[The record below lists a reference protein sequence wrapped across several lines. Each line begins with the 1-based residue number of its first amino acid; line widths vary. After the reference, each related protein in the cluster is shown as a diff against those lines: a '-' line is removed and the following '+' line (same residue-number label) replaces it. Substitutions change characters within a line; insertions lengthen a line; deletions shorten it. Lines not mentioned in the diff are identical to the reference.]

1 MRWLLAP
8 QTGVRRAGAEKRLR
22 IPPGG
27 HSAKIPMS
35 VTYDKNNPFTAS
47 LVERRR
53 LSAPN
58 GQKETSHFSVS
69 LKGSG
74 LTYTCGDS
82 LGVFPTNN
90 PKSVDAFLKAA
101 RLTGEESV
109 LIPKDTAP
117 LTLRD
122 AVTRRL
128 ALNGPTYK
136 FVQLLHDRA
145 TDPAQKA
152 ALAERIAEAD
162 PEKKKAWLAD
172 REFVDLLEENPSA
185 TITAQ
190 EFVENLRRLMP
201 RLYSI
206 SSSPAKYPDEIHLTV
221 AVVRYET
228 NGRSREGVCSTYL
241 ADRARLNQPD
251 LPVFVA
257 NSHFG
262 LPPDDTIPVIMVGPG
277 TGVAPFRSFVMDR
290 ATRGA
295 KGRNWLFFGDQRRA
309 SDFLYESEWNEWVA
323 SGALTRLDLAFSRD
337 QEKKIYVQDRMREN
351 GAELWKWI
359 AAGAYFY
366 VCGDAKRMAKDV
378 DAALHEII
386 AQHGGMTPEAAI
398 EFVKQLKKDNRYQRD
413 VY

>member
-1 MRWLLAP
+1 MS
-8 QTGVRRAGAEKRLR
+8 
-22 IPPGG
+22 IP
-27 HSAKIPMS
+27 H
-35 VTYDKNNPFTAS
+35 DKNNPFAAA

-90 PKSVDAFLKAA
+90 PASVNAFLKAA
-101 RLTGEESV
+101 RLTGDESV
-109 LIPKDTAP
+109 LIPKDTSP
-117 LTLRD
+117 ITLRE
-122 AVTRRL
+122 AITRRL

-145 TDPAQKA
+145 TNPAEKA
-152 ALAERIAEAD
+152 ALAERIAEVD
-162 PEKKKAWLAD
+162 PEKKKAWLAE
-172 REFVDLLEENPSA
+172 REFIDLLEENPSA
-185 TITAQ
+185 NITAQ
-190 EFVENLRRLMP
+190 EFAENFRRLMP

-221 AVVRYET
+221 AVVRYQT

-241 ADRARLNQPD
+241 ADRARMNQPD

-262 LPPDDTIPVIMVGPG
+262 LPADDNIPVIMVGPG

-295 KGRNWLFFGDQRRA
+295 KGPNWLFFGDQRRSA
-309 SDFLYESEWNEWVA
+309 DFLYESEWNEWQK
-323 SGALTRLDLAFSRD
+323 SGVLTRLDLAFSRD
-337 QEKKIYVQDRMREN
+337 QEQKIYVQDRMREN

-359 AAGAYFY
+359 SAGAYFY

-386 AQHGGMTPEAAI
+386 AQNGGMTPEAAV
-398 EFVKQLKKDNRYQRD
+398 EYVKQLKKDERYQRD

>member
-1 MRWLLAP
+1 MSAP
-8 QTGVRRAGAEKRLR
+8 
-22 IPPGG
+22 
-27 HSAKIPMS
+27 
-35 VTYDKNNPFTAS
+35 YDKTNPFPAC
-47 LVERRR
+47 LVDRRR
-53 LSAPN
+53 LTAAG
-58 GQKETSHFSVS
+58 GQKETVHFSVS

-90 PKSVDAFLKAA
+90 PVAVDALLKAA
-101 RLTGEESV
+101 RLTGAESV

-117 LTLRD
+117 IALRE
-122 AVTRRL
+122 ALTRRL

-136 FVQLLHDRA
+136 FVQLLESRA
-145 TDPAQKA
+145 TDAAQKA
-152 ALAERIAEAD
+152 ELAARIAEAD
-162 PEKKKAWLAD
+162 PEAKKAWLAA
-172 REFVDLLEENPSA
+172 REFVDLLEAFPSA
-185 TITAQ
+185 PVTAQ
-190 EFVENLRRLMP
+190 ELAENLRRLMP

-228 NGRSREGVCSTYL
+228 NGRQREGVCSTYL
-241 ADRARLNQPD
+241 ADRARMEQPD

-257 NSHFG
+257 ESHFG
-262 LPPDDTIPVIMVGPG
+262 LPADDNAPVIMVGPG

-309 SDFLYESEWNEWVA
+309 SDFLYESEWDAWLK

-337 QEKKIYVQDRMREN
+337 QAQKVYVQDRMRESA
-351 GAELWKWI
+351 AELWKWLQE
-359 AAGAYFY
+359 GAYFY

-378 DAALHEII
+378 DLALHEII
-386 AQHGGMTPEAAI
+386 AQQGGMAPEAAADY
-398 EFVKQLKKDNRYQRD
+398 VKALKKADRYQRD

>member
-1 MRWLLAP
+1 MSAP
-8 QTGVRRAGAEKRLR
+8 
-22 IPPGG
+22 
-27 HSAKIPMS
+27 
-35 VTYDKNNPFTAS
+35 YDKTNPFPAR
-47 LVERRR
+47 LVDRRR
-53 LSAPN
+53 LTAAG
-58 GQKETSHFSVS
+58 GQKETVHFSVS

-74 LTYTCGDS
+74 LSYTCGDS

-90 PKSVDAFLKAA
+90 PAAVDALLKAA

-117 LTLRD
+117 LALRE
-122 AVTRRL
+122 ALTRRL

-136 FVQLLHDRA
+136 FVQLLESRA
-145 TDPAQKA
+145 TDPSQKA
-152 ALAERIAEAD
+152 ALAARIAEAD
-162 PEKKKAWLAD
+162 PEAKKAWLAD
-172 REFVDLLEENPSA
+172 REFTDLLEEFPSA
-185 TITAQ
+185 PVTAQ
-190 EFVENLRRLMP
+190 ELAENLRRLMP

-228 NGRSREGVCSTYL
+228 NGRKREGVCSTYL
-241 ADRARLNQPD
+241 ADRARMEQPD

-257 NSHFG
+257 ESHFG
-262 LPPDDTIPVIMVGPG
+262 LPADDNAPVIMVGPG

-309 SDFLYESEWNEWVA
+309 SDFLYESEWDEWLK

-337 QEKKIYVQDRMREN
+337 QDRKVYVQDRMRESA
-351 GAELWKWI
+351 AELWKWLQE
-359 AAGAYFY
+359 GAYFY

-378 DAALHEII
+378 DLALHEII
-386 AQHGGMTPEAAI
+386 AQQGSMPPEAAA
-398 EFVKQLKKDNRYQRD
+398 EYVKALKKAERYQRD